1 MCSSFEEHLNQLDRV
16 LSALESAGLTLNVDK
31 CLFAARETIY
41 LGFKISEG
49 RILPDPEKVRAVAE
63 FPRPTTVTQIRSF
76 VRMASLYRRFI
87 KDFASI
93 AQPLHRLLKKGE
105 NVRNQ
110 VKWRESL
117 ANSKGAIII
126 RSCLI
131 PRQWRSP
138 LRNHGGCKL
147 VWIGCSIISVDQ
159 RGMETSNVHQSKIR
173 SSRRELPCERVGSA
187 WTRLEH
193 GKTASVYLWAKIHRP
208 NR

>member
-1 MCSSFEEHLNQLDRV
+1 MPRVDDVISRIAGAKFFSSLDLASGFHQIPIAPDHRDKTAFTKPDGLYEFHRLPFGLCGAAPTFQRLMDRVLDKLKWKECLVYIDDLLIMCSSFEEHLNQLDRV

-110 VKWRESL
+110 VK
-117 ANSKGAIII
+117 
-126 RSCLI
+126 
-131 PRQWRSP
+131 
-138 LRNHGGCKL
+138 
-147 VWIGCSIISVDQ
+147 
-159 RGMETSNVHQSKIR
+159 
-173 SSRRELPCERVGSA
+173 
-187 WTRLEH
+187 
-193 GKTASVYLWAKIHRP
+193 
-208 NR
+208 